1 MAETATTPVT
11 TPVTDAPGTGAQ
23 TPATET
29 PATDQGATNTAT
41 ETKTQEYSQES
52 LAAMVR
58 REVDRATNRLG
69 NENKKLREEN
79 ERLKKEKLSDED
91 LKKYELDK
99 RDNEL
104 AEREKALADRE
115 NRLFAIKAIKN
126 AGLDDGSGSSLDIV
140 DFVMADDEDGILT
153 KVKSFSELVKRTVKA
168 QVDAVFKAN
177 GRTPGVGSD
186 TAAAAGGQND
196 LGVRMGK
203 NAAAS
208 NKQSSDIRNKY
219 LGGN

>member
-11 TPVTDAPGTGAQ
+11 APVTDAPGTGAQ

-29 PATDQGATNTAT
+29 PAADQGATNTAN
-41 ETKTQEYSQES
+41 EQTQTFSPES

-58 REVDRATNRLG
+58 REVDRATNKLG
-69 NENKKLREEN
+69 NDNKKLREEN
-79 ERLKKEKLSDED
+79 ERLKKEKLSDEE
-91 LKKYELDK
+91 LKQYELKERDK
-99 RDNEL
+99 EL
-104 AEREKALADRE
+104 AEREKAITDRE
-115 NRLFAIKAIKN
+115 NRLFAIKAIKD
-126 AGLDDGSGSSLDIV
+126 AGLDDGSGSSLEIV
-140 DFVMADDEDGILT
+140 DFVMADDENGILS
-153 KVKSFSELVKRTVKA
+153 KVKSFSDLVKRTVKA

-186 TAAAAGGQND
+186 TAAAAGGD

-203 NAAAS
+203 TAAAS